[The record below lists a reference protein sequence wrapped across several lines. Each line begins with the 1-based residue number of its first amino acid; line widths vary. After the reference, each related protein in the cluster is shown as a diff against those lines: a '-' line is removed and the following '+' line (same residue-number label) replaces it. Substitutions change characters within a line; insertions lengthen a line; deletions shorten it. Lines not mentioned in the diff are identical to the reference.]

1 MEVQLKRSKKHFPDT
16 SSLPIPDV
24 GPVNEVQDWDA
35 LIPGDLVQIL
45 TESGTISRAV
55 VDTTNDDGS
64 IIWLRHEPI
73 GHRSL
78 HLKTDP
84 VTLYGR

>member
-1 MEVQLKRSKKHFPDT
+1 MEIPLKRSKRHFPGT
-16 SSLPIPDV
+16 SSLQAPDV
-24 GPVNEVQDWDA
+24 APANEVQDWDD

-45 TESGTISRAV
+45 TEAGTSNRAV
-55 VDTTNDDGS
+55 VDTISDDGS
-64 IIWLRHEPI
+64 IIWLRNEPI

-84 VTLYGR
+84 VLLYRR